1 MTASPLAPASGFATA
16 GWLLA
21 QLTAAHTPEV
31 HSSRALRAMLAMSLR
46 WLHHGTVLPL
56 CEPKD

>member
-1 MTASPLAPASGFATA
+1 MTASPLALASGFATA
-16 GWLLA
+16 GWLPVR
-21 QLTAAHTPEV
+21 LTAVHTPGA
-31 HSSRALRAMLAMSLR
+31 HSSRFLRAMPAMSLH

>member
-1 MTASPLAPASGFATA
+1 MTASPLALASGFATA
-16 GWLLA
+16 GWLPA
-21 QLTAAHTPEV
+21 QLTAMHIQAD
-31 HSSRALRAMLAMSLR
+31 HSSRALRAMPAMSLR

>member
-1 MTASPLAPASGFATA
+1 MTASPLALASGFATA
-16 GWLLA
+16 GWLPA
-21 QLTAAHTPEV
+21 QLTAARIQAN
-31 HSSRALRAMLAMSLR
+31 HSSRALRAMLAMNLR

>member
-1 MTASPLAPASGFATA
+1 MTASPLAPASGFAIA

-21 QLTAAHTPEV
+21 QLTAVHTPGA

-56 CEPKD
+56 YESTD